1 MLILLLFGSMT
12 IFIVLG
18 MPISFAIGLS
28 SLLVIMASGLPL
40 LTLVPTSVS
49 AANSFTLLAIPFFLL
64 TGELMSR
71 GGISRRIVE
80 LAQSLVGWLRGGLG
94 YVCVLA
100 SMFFG
105 GVSGSCTADT
115 AAIGSVL
122 LPAMKKQGYHM
133 PFACALQASAGTL
146 GMMVPP
152 SITMVILGVTANISI
167 ARMFLGGLLPATL
180 LMLSF
185 MVVVYFHARKH
196 NYPREPRRPIRHA
209 AKSLVISVPPLL
221 TVVII
226 AGGLVLGV
234 FTATE
239 AGAVAAVYALMLS
252 LMYKELSWRDLGP
265 VLARAA
271 STTGMVMLL
280 VVTSSIFGIVMTML
294 RIPESLATFF
304 LSLSNNPL
312 HVFLLINILLLLVG
326 TFLDPT
332 PIIIILAPLL
342 MPIIMRMGIDP
353 VHFGVVFTINMVF
366 AQISPPAG
374 VPLFVSAGIADIP
387 IGKVFVPVLP
397 FLGATAAVLVLI
409 TYVPDLVLF
418 LPRLILP

>member
-1 MLILLLFGSMT
+1 M
-12 IFIVLG
+12 
-18 MPISFAIGLS
+18 
-28 SLLVIMASGLPL
+28 
-40 LTLVPTSVS
+40 
-49 AANSFTLLAIPFFLL
+49 
-64 TGELMSR
+64 
-71 GGISRRIVE
+71 
-80 LAQSLVGWLRGGLG
+80 
-94 YVCVLA
+94 
-100 SMFFG
+100 
-105 GVSGSCTADT
+105 
-115 AAIGSVL
+115 
-122 LPAMKKQGYHM
+122 
-133 PFACALQASAGTL
+133 
-146 GMMVPP
+146 
-152 SITMVILGVTANISI
+152 
-167 ARMFLGGLLPATL
+167 
-180 LMLSF
+180 
-185 MVVVYFHARKH
+185 
-196 NYPREPRRPIRHA
+196 
-209 AKSLVISVPPLL
+209 
-221 TVVII
+221 VII

-239 AGAVAAVYALMLS
+239 AGAVAAVYALILS
-252 LMYKELSWRDLGP
+252 LIYKELSWRDLGP

-332 PIIIILAPLL
+332 PIIIIILAPLL

-387 IGKVFVPVLP
+387 IGKIFVPVLP
-397 FLGATAAVLVLI
+397 FLGATATVLVLV
-409 TYVPDLVLF
+409 TYVPELVLF

>member
-1 MLILLLFGSMT
+1 
-12 IFIVLG
+12 
-18 MPISFAIGLS
+18 
-28 SLLVIMASGLPL
+28 
-40 LTLVPTSVS
+40 
-49 AANSFTLLAIPFFLL
+49 
-64 TGELMSR
+64 
-71 GGISRRIVE
+71 
-80 LAQSLVGWLRGGLG
+80 
-94 YVCVLA
+94 
-100 SMFFG
+100 
-105 GVSGSCTADT
+105 
-115 AAIGSVL
+115 
-122 LPAMKKQGYHM
+122 
-133 PFACALQASAGTL
+133 
-146 GMMVPP
+146 
-152 SITMVILGVTANISI
+152 
-167 ARMFLGGLLPATL
+167 
-180 LMLSF
+180 
-185 MVVVYFHARKH
+185 
-196 NYPREPRRPIRHA
+196 
-209 AKSLVISVPPLL
+209 L

-239 AGAVAAVYALMLS
+239 AGAVAAVYALILS
-252 LMYKELSWRDLGP
+252 LIYKELSWRDLGP

-397 FLGATAAVLVLI
+397 FLGATATVLVLV
-409 TYVPDLVLF
+409 TYVPELVLF